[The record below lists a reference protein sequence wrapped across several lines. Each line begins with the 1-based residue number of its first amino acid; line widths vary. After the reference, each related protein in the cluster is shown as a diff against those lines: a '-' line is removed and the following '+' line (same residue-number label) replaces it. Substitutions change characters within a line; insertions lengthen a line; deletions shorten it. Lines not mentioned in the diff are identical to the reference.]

1 MRNVLASCGKFKC
14 KLVFVQTNPY
24 IYSDTEVGN
33 MTEESATEPS
43 SMKGKVC
50 KEVCD
55 LVTNE
60 IKAGR
65 VNAMIM

>member
-1 MRNVLASCGKFKC
+1 V
-14 KLVFVQTNPY
+14 KLVFVQSNPY

-33 MTEESATEPS
+33 MTEESVIEPS
-43 SMKGKVC
+43 SLKGKVC
-50 KEVCD
+50 KEVTE
-55 LVTNE
+55 LITNE